1 MLSRISTTSF
11 SFVLRSAPCQRS
23 TLVAAAAPC
32 VLLSCAFALPLG
44 PYQSLGPPASRPWPR
59 SFASPWRRCAQRAA
73 AASALQS
80 TPTPTRFFRLCSSSC
95 VVTGESLQTMHWS
108 RGSVRY
114 APGWLHL
121 TAGKCRCIFMLV
133 SNYKSLGS
141 YRVIIFVEGKGE
153 ERPWCGCGRVTREGV
168 V

>member
-1 MLSRISTTSF
+1 
-11 SFVLRSAPCQRS
+11 
-23 TLVAAAAPC
+23 
-32 VLLSCAFALPLG
+32 
-44 PYQSLGPPASRPWPR
+44 
-59 SFASPWRRCAQRAA
+59 
-73 AASALQS
+73 
-80 TPTPTRFFRLCSSSC
+80 
-95 VVTGESLQTMHWS
+95 MHWL

-121 TAGKCRCIFMLV
+121 TVGKCRCIFMLV